1 MSNYNVTRF
10 FRSTR
15 HPLESGRHNFIL
27 NTTLLFCANMEGSEK
42 LKPVFISNA
51 ENPRCFNHKRI
62 KKQNLPVHYY
72 SNKSS
77 WMTSE
82 IFKEWLDKLNSKFK
96 SENRNVLLYLDNF
109 SGHYRTDKT
118 DHNYSN
124 IKIHFYPP
132 NCTSVIQPMDQ
143 GIINAEK
150 IKYKNKLFVEN

>member
-1 MSNYNVTRF
+1 MQ
-10 FRSTR
+10 
-15 HPLESGRHNFIL
+15 EI
-27 NTTLLFCANMEGSEK
+27 
-42 LKPVFISNA
+42 
-51 ENPRCFNHKRI
+51 
-62 KKQNLPVHYY
+62 Y

-150 IKYKNKLFVEN
+150 IKYKKQVVRRKLDAIEYGYEMEPISILDAIEYLDKAWSSLLESRSCCIQNNLIAS